1 MMRDQRTPK
10 ARSTFARTFVLSAA
24 LSAGLLALAAF
35 PSYGRATVGSFESVT
50 PFSETITNFPCFEGV
65 PATMTGTVT
74 SEGHFTETTSG
85 HFSVHGTDTIDYR
98 VDLGDGRYALG
109 QVADHFGFRVNTNRP
124 RTTETGTQQERATLY
139 AADGQELGEITVH
152 VTIHVTYAD
161 ENGNFEPDPGEIT
174 TSFERFNVSC
184 P

>member
-1 MMRDQRTPK
+1 MRDQFTPK
-10 ARSTFARTFVLSAA
+10 TRSTFARRFVLSAA
-24 LSAGLLALAAF
+24 LGAGLLALAAS

-50 PFSETITNFPCFEGV
+50 LFSETITNYPCFEGV

-74 SEGHFTETTSG
+74 SEGHVTETTSG

-109 QVADHFGFRVNTNRP
+109 QVAEHFGFRVNMNRP
-124 RTTETGTQQERATLY
+124 RTTETGTSSSGWGPPPSSARGRRTCATTCSRCS
-139 AADGQELGEITVH
+139 A
-152 VTIHVTYAD
+152 
-161 ENGNFEPDPGEIT
+161 T
-174 TSFERFNVSC
+174 TGTG

>member
-1 MMRDQRTPK
+1 MRDQFTPK
-10 ARSTFARTFVLSAA
+10 TRSTFARRFVLSAA
-24 LSAGLLALAAF
+24 LGAGLLALAAS

-50 PFSETITNFPCFEGV
+50 PFSETITNYPCFEGV

-74 SEGHFTETTSG
+74 SEGAFTETTSG

-109 QVADHFGFRVNTNRP
+109 QVAEHFGFRVNMNRP
-124 RTTETGTQQERATLY
+124 RTTETGTQQERAILY
-139 AADGQELGEITVH
+139 AADGQELGTITVH
-152 VTIHVTYAD
+152 VTTHVTYAD